1 MYYINKQIM
10 KSVSLLH
17 ELKYG
22 QNLNEFSIED
32 ASHCTREK
40 QLLPT

>member
-1 MYYINKQIM
+1 M
-10 KSVSLLH
+10 KSVSLVH
-17 ELKYG
+17 EPKHG

-32 ASHCTREK
+32 ESPCTREK